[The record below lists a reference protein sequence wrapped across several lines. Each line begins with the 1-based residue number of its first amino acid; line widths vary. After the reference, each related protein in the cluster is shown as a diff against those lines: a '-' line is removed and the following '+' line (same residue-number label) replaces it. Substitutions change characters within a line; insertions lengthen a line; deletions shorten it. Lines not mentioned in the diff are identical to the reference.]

1 MNLCVVMR
9 WLNGSRVLFEP
20 ALARQLFKL
29 AFILGSAEAAFNLG
43 EQAFYGKGVPVDRD
57 LAISYYEQAYE
68 GGVLCAARVL
78 GSLYCESTDDW
89 TADHHKAVQ
98 WYIWAADGDDLDA
111 CFLLGCLVL
120 DNHSPT
126 HERALGIYWLQ
137 WAAMKGHMMAAE
149 HLAYLYNSTLLAPPD
164 PDGLMFD
171 FWRDHAIRL
180 GSQWALDMGVD
191 GRRPHFFAVSK
202 KL

>member
-1 MNLCVVMR
+1 MR
-9 WLNGSRVLFEP
+9 
-20 ALARQLFKL
+20 A
-29 AFILGSAEAAFNLG
+29 AE
-43 EQAFYGKGVPVDRD
+43 D
-57 LAISYYEQAYE
+57 
-68 GGVLCAARVL
+68 
-78 GSLYCESTDDW
+78 
-89 TADHHKAVQ
+89 
-98 WYIWAADGDDLDA
+98 DDLDA

-120 DNHSPT
+120 DNHSLT

-191 GRRPHFFAVSK
+191 SRRPHFFAVSK